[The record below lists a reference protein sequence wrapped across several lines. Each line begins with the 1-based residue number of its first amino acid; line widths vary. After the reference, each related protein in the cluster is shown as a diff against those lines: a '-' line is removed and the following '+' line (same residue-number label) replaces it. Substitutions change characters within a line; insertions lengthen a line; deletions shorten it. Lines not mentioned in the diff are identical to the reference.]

1 MINITLPTQ
10 TLEACLVALGK
21 FPYSEAQPHID
32 AIRAAVAAISTPAT
46 PTTPATTEEEEQA

>member
-1 MINITLPTQ
+1 MITITLPTQ

-32 AIRAAVAAISTPAT
+32 AIRTAVAASAT
-46 PTTPATTEEEEQA
+46 PTTPTTTEEEEQA